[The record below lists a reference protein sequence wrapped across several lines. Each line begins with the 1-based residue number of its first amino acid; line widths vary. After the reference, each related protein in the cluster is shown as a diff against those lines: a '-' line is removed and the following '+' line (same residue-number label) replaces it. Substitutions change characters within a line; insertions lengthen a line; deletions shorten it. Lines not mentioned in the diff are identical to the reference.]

1 MGPKRWRLENS
12 KGSMAAISVSLK
24 LARRALRQNLLS
36 TLVAVFT
43 VSLSGGLFLGAW
55 KTKQS
60 VKLAFAHSAGG
71 FDAVLGA
78 RGSQLQLVLNA
89 LFHLEN
95 SPGNLDWEQYETIR
109 SHPGVSEAYPFAL
122 GDNYLGY
129 RLVGTMP
136 ELFLNHQWK
145 SGTNYQVRSP
155 GRTFSESAKEALV
168 GAEVAREL
176 GLQLGDRFHPYHGL
190 EYNPDRKH
198 NDIYLVV
205 GNLEPTGTPTDQ
217 VIWIPLRGVQTMEG
231 HDPEEANSISGVLL
245 NLKGSSGLALDV
257 KYNKQGD
264 RATLAWPVPAILS
277 SFFNRFAWLERSVA
291 ALALLMALVGGLII
305 LATLRST
312 MHERRREFAV
322 LRCMGASR
330 AVVTGS
336 ILWQSILLSAFGALG
351 SWIIYFLL
359 SMAVSS
365 LIHLQIGVGMN
376 LPMLDG
382 MALLTGGGILMLGLV
397 SAWFPARKLY
407 RSSLQESLN
416 PHG

>member
-1 MGPKRWRLENS
+1 MNTVT
-12 KGSMAAISVSLK
+12 VSLR
-24 LARRALRQNLLS
+24 LAWRALTQNILTSLI
-36 TLVAVFT
+36 AVFT

-55 KTKQS
+55 KTKQT
-60 VKLAFAHSAGG
+60 VNLAFAQSAGG

-95 SPGNLDWEQYETIR
+95 SPGNLDWSQYETIR

-129 RLVGTMP
+129 RIVGTTP
-136 ELFLNHQWK
+136 DLFVHHQWK
-145 SGTNYQVRSP
+145 PGTNYQVHPP
-155 GRTFSESAKEALV
+155 GRIFSDHAKEAIV
-168 GAEVAREL
+168 GAQVAAEI
-176 GLQLGDRFHPYHGL
+176 GLRLGDRFHPYHGL
-190 EYNPDRKH
+190 EYNPDTRH
-198 NDIYLVV
+198 EDIYLVV
-205 GNLEPTGTPTDQ
+205 GLLETTGTPVDQ
-217 VIWIPLRGVQTMEG
+217 VIWVPLKGVQMMEG
-231 HDPEEANSISGVLL
+231 HDASSANAISGVLL

-277 SFFNRFAWLERSVA
+277 SFFNRFAWMERTIAV
-291 ALALLMALVGGLII
+291 LAILMALVGGLII

-312 MHERRREFAV
+312 LHERRREFAV

-336 ILWQSILLSAFGALG
+336 ILWQSALISLMGALG
-351 SWIIYFLL
+351 SVVLFVVL
-359 SMAVSS
+359 SLSLSS
-365 LIHLQIGVGMN
+365 LIRLQVGVSMG
-376 LPMLDG
+376 LPVFDKFIFLTCG
-382 MALLTGGGILMLGLV
+382 AILLLGLI
-397 SAWFPARKLY
+397 SAWFPAQKLY
-407 RSSLQESLN
+407 RSSLLESLN

>member
-1 MGPKRWRLENS
+1 
-12 KGSMAAISVSLK
+12 
-24 LARRALRQNLLS
+24 
-36 TLVAVFT
+36 
-43 VSLSGGLFLGAW
+43 
-55 KTKQS
+55 
-60 VKLAFAHSAGG
+60 
-71 FDAVLGA
+71 
-78 RGSQLQLVLNA
+78 
-89 LFHLEN
+89 
-95 SPGNLDWEQYETIR
+95 
-109 SHPGVSEAYPFAL
+109 
-122 GDNYLGY
+122 
-129 RLVGTMP
+129 VG
-136 ELFLNHQWK
+136 
-145 SGTNYQVRSP
+145 
-155 GRTFSESAKEALV
+155 
-168 GAEVAREL
+168 
-176 GLQLGDRFHPYHGL
+176 
-190 EYNPDRKH
+190 
-198 NDIYLVV
+198 I
-205 GNLEPTGTPTDQ
+205 LEPTGTPTDQ

-305 LATLRST
+305 LATLRTT

-330 AVVTGS
+330 TVVTGS

-376 LPMLDG
+376 LPILDG
-382 MALLTGGGILMLGLV
+382 MALLTGVGILLLGLV

>member
-1 MGPKRWRLENS
+1 M
-12 KGSMAAISVSLK
+12 
-24 LARRALRQNLLS
+24 
-36 TLVAVFT
+36 
-43 VSLSGGLFLGAW
+43 
-55 KTKQS
+55 
-60 VKLAFAHSAGG
+60 
-71 FDAVLGA
+71 
-78 RGSQLQLVLNA
+78 
-89 LFHLEN
+89 
-95 SPGNLDWEQYETIR
+95 
-109 SHPGVSEAYPFAL
+109 
-122 GDNYLGY
+122 
-129 RLVGTMP
+129 
-136 ELFLNHQWK
+136 
-145 SGTNYQVRSP
+145 
-155 GRTFSESAKEALV
+155 

-205 GNLEPTGTPTDQ
+205 GILEPTGTPTDQ

-305 LATLRST
+305 LATLRTT

-330 AVVTGS
+330 TVVTGS

-359 SMAVSS
+359 IHGCIIAYSFTNWCGHEPSHIGWYGFAYRSRYSS
-365 LIHLQIGVGMN
+365 AW
-376 LPMLDG
+376 PCKC
-382 MALLTGGGILMLGLV
+382 LV
-397 SAWFPARKLY
+397 SCPQTLSFELARISKSSRIVGKLGN
-407 RSSLQESLN
+407 E
-416 PHG
+416 